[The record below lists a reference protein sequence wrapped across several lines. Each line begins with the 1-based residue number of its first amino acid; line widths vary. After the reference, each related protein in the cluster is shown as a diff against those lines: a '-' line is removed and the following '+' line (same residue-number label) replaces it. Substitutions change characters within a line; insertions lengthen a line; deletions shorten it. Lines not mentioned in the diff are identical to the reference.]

1 MGLSCSNV
9 AFPEG
14 AEGSLEAKVAIG
26 EAALYGLRR
35 APGRRYHAQLDQ
47 RQSPPH
53 KSVTSCSFKPP
64 ASYRVDRSPH
74 RKKKARS

>member
-53 KSVTSCSFKPP
+53 KSVT
-64 ASYRVDRSPH
+64 
-74 RKKKARS
+74 